1 MRLTG
6 RRRAR
11 SLFRMA
17 EPTLHHVKQG
27 YPGTQAVVRA
37 VRLLKACAGHP
48 APRLGDLCRSQGLHK
63 TTAYRL
69 LSALENEGL
78 LERTEDEAY
87 RLGPEMVALG
97 NQALGAP
104 QLRDAARRELG
115 ALAEATRE
123 TATLE
128 VLAGDDVFILD
139 EAMGGRVVGTVPS
152 VGTRWPAHATSTG
165 KVLLAYRTN
174 GHSTARR
181 LPGFTP
187 RTIVDPSALARELA
201 RVRRRGYAVSTEEL
215 EPGFVAVGAP
225 VRAAD
230 GTVVAAISVGGPRT
244 RLTAHRIAEGARLVR
259 GAAAR
264 ISRTLGYRSGLEE
277 R

>member
-1 MRLTG
+1 MRLTRG
-6 RRRAR
+6 RRAA
-11 SLFRMA
+11 SLFRMT
-17 EPTLHHVKQG
+17 EPRVHDVKQA

-69 LSALENEGL
+69 LSALESEGL
-78 LERTEDEAY
+78 LERTDDDAY
-87 RLGPEMVALG
+87 RLGPEAVALG
-97 NQALGAP
+97 GQALGAP
-104 QLRDAARRELG
+104 RLREASRPELD

-128 VLAGDDVFILD
+128 VLAGDDVLILD

-152 VGTRWPAHATSTG
+152 LGTRWPAHATSTG
-165 KVLLAYRTN
+165 KVLLAYRGN
-174 GHSTARR
+174 GHAGARP

-187 RTIVDPSALARELA
+187 RTIVDPEALTRELA
-201 RVRRRGYAVSTEEL
+201 RVRRRGYAVSAEEL

-225 VRAAD
+225 VHAAD
-230 GTVVAAISVGGPRT
+230 GTVVAAVSVGGPRT
-244 RLTAHRIAEGARLVR
+244 RLTADRIAEGARLVR
-259 GAAAR
+259 SAAAR
-264 ISRTLGYRSGLEE
+264 ISRTLGYRE

>member
-1 MRLTG
+1 MRLTE
-6 RRRAR
+6 R
-11 SLFRMA
+11 SGGDIVFRMA
-17 EPTLHHVKQG
+17 EPRVHDVKRA

-37 VRLLKACAGHP
+37 VRLLKACAAHP

-69 LSALENEGL
+69 LSALQNEGL

-87 RLGPEMVALG
+87 RLGPEMIAFG
-97 NQALGAP
+97 NRAVGAP
-104 QLRDAARRELG
+104 QLREAARRELD

-128 VLAGDDVFILD
+128 VLAGDEVLIVD
-139 EAMGGRVVGTVPS
+139 EAIGGRVVGTLPS

-165 KVLLAYRTN
+165 KVLLAHRSN
-174 GHSTARR
+174 GHAHPHQRSLPAFTA
-181 LPGFTP
+181 
-187 RTIVDPSALARELA
+187 RTIVDAAALGRELA

-215 EPGFVAVGAP
+215 ENGFVAVGAP
-225 VRAAD
+225 VHAAD

-244 RLTAHRIAEGARLVR
+244 RLTAPRITEGARLVR
-259 GAAAR
+259 AAAAR
-264 ISRTLGYRSGLEE
+264 ISRTLGYTE

>member
-1 MRLTG
+1 MRLTP
-6 RRRAR
+6 RPRAG

-17 EPTLHHVKQG
+17 EPRVHNVKPA

-69 LSALENEGL
+69 LSALESEGL
-78 LERTEDEAY
+78 LERTEDDAY

-104 QLRDAARRELG
+104 QLREAARRELD

-128 VLAGDDVFILD
+128 VLAGDDVLILD
-139 EAMGGRVVGTVPS
+139 EAMGGRVVGSVPS
-152 VGTRWPAHATSTG
+152 LGTRWPAHATSTG
-165 KVLLAYRTN
+165 KVLLAYRGN
-174 GHSTARR
+174 GHAIARP

-187 RTIVDPSALARELA
+187 RTIVDPAALARELA
-201 RVRRRGYAVSTEEL
+201 RVRRRGYAVSAEEL

-225 VRAAD
+225 VHAAD

-244 RLTAHRIAEGARLVR
+244 RLTAGRITEGARLVR

-264 ISRTLGYRSGLEE
+264 ISHTLGYRPGFEG

>member
-6 RRRAR
+6 RRRAG

-17 EPTLHHVKQG
+17 EPALHHVEQG

-37 VRLLKACAGHP
+37 VRLLKACAAHP
-48 APRLGDLCRSQGLHK
+48 APRLGDLCKSQGLHK

-174 GHSTARR
+174 GHATARR

-187 RTIVDPSALARELA
+187 RTIVDPAALARELA
-201 RVRRRGYAVSTEEL
+201 RVRRRGYAVSAEEL

-244 RLTAHRIAEGARLVR
+244 RLTADRIAEGARLVR

>member
-6 RRRAR
+6 R
-11 SLFRMA
+11 SGGGTVFRMA
-17 EPTLHHVKQG
+17 EPRVHDVKRA

-37 VRLLKACAGHP
+37 VRLLKACAAHP

-69 LSALENEGL
+69 LSALQNEGL

-87 RLGPEMVALG
+87 RLGPEMIAFG
-97 NQALGAP
+97 NRALGAP
-104 QLRDAARRELG
+104 QLRDAARRELD

-128 VLAGDDVFILD
+128 VLAGDEVLILD
-139 EAMGGRVVGTVPS
+139 EAMGGRVVGTLPS

-165 KVLLAYRTN
+165 KVLLAHRSN
-174 GHSTARR
+174 GHAHPRPLPAFTA
-181 LPGFTP
+181 
-187 RTIVDPSALARELA
+187 RTIVDPAVLARELA
-201 RVRRRGYAVSTEEL
+201 RVRRRGYAVSAEEL
-215 EPGFVAVGAP
+215 ENGFVAVGAP
-225 VRAAD
+225 VHAAD

-244 RLTAHRIAEGARLVR
+244 RLTAPRITEGARLVR
-259 GAAAR
+259 TAAAR
-264 ISRTLGYRSGLEE
+264 ISRTLGYTE

>member
-6 RRRAR
+6 RRDGD

-17 EPTLHHVKQG
+17 EPRLHHVKPA

-37 VRLLKACAGHP
+37 VRLLKACAGRP

-69 LSALENEGL
+69 LSALESEGL
-78 LERTEDEAY
+78 LERTDDDAY
-87 RLGPEMVALG
+87 RLGSELIALG

-104 QLRDAARRELG
+104 RLREAARRELD
-115 ALAEATRE
+115 ALAETTRE

-128 VLAGDDVFILD
+128 VLAGDDVLILD
-139 EAMGGRVVGTVPS
+139 EAMGGRVVGSVPS
-152 VGTRWPAHATSTG
+152 LGTRWPAHATSTG
-165 KVLLAYRTN
+165 KVLLAYRGN
-174 GHSTARR
+174 GHTPARP
-181 LPGFTP
+181 LSGFTP
-187 RTIVDPSALARELA
+187 RTIVDPAALARELA

-225 VRAAD
+225 VHAAD

-244 RLTAHRIAEGARLVR
+244 RLTADRIAEGARLVR
-259 GAAAR
+259 AAATR
-264 ISRTLGYRSGLEE
+264 VSRTLGYRSGLEE

>member
-1 MRLTG
+1 MRLT
-6 RRRAR
+6 RRPGDG

-17 EPTLHHVKQG
+17 EHPFHYVKQA

-37 VRLLKACAGHP
+37 VRLLKACAGRP
-48 APRLGDLCRSQGLHK
+48 SPRLGDLCRSQRLHK

-69 LSALENEGL
+69 LSALESEGL
-78 LERTEDEAY
+78 LERTDDDAY

-104 QLRDAARRELG
+104 QLREAARRELD

-128 VLAGDDVFILD
+128 VLAGDDVLILD

-152 VGTRWPAHATSTG
+152 LGTRWPAHATSTG
-165 KVLLAYRTN
+165 KVLLAYRSN
-174 GHSTARR
+174 GHAHARP

-187 RTIVDPSALARELA
+187 RTIVDPAALARELA
-201 RVRRRGYAVSTEEL
+201 RVRRRGYAVSAEEL

-225 VRAAD
+225 VHAAD

-244 RLTAHRIAEGARLVR
+244 RLNAGRITEGARLVR

-264 ISRTLGYRSGLEE
+264 ISRTLGYRSGFEE

>member
-1 MRLTG
+1 MRLTPI
-6 RRRAR
+6 RSAD

-17 EPTLHHVKQG
+17 EPRLHDVKQA

-37 VRLLKACAGHP
+37 VGLLKACAAHP

-69 LSALENEGL
+69 LSALESEGL
-78 LERTEDEAY
+78 LERTEGDAY
-87 RLGPEMVALG
+87 RLGPEAVALG

-104 QLRDAARRELG
+104 RLREAARRELD

-128 VLAGDDVFILD
+128 VLTGDDVLILD

-152 VGTRWPAHATSTG
+152 LGTRWPAHATSTG
-165 KVLLAYRTN
+165 KVLLAYRGN
-174 GHSTARR
+174 GHAVARP

-187 RTIVDPSALARELA
+187 RTIVDPAALARELA
-201 RVRRRGYAVSTEEL
+201 RVRRRGYALSAEEL

-225 VRAAD
+225 VHAAD

-244 RLTAHRIAEGARLVR
+244 RLTAGRIAEGARLVR

-264 ISRTLGYRSGLEE
+264 ISHTLGYRPGFEE
-277 R
+277 K